1 MCFARLEAKATHT
14 HIHDVALSVEASGI
28 PKYDLAISNN
38 YSGYAGK
45 QEGSV
50 SSQGLHV
57 YIMCA
62 YMHTCIHA
70 YTRTFANV

>member
-1 MCFARLEAKATHT
+1 MPTFQH
-14 HIHDVALSVEASGI
+14 VAPSFEASGI
-28 PKYDLAISNN
+28 PKYDLAISNKN
-38 YSGYAGK
+38 TGYAAGK
-45 QEGSV
+45 QTV